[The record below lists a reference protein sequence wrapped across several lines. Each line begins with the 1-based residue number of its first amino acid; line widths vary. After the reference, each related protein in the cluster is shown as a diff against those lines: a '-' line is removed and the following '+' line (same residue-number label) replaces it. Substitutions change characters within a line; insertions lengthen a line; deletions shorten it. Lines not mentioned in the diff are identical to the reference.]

1 MKTGRCRLA
10 KLCLSR
16 LTRQPVMMVRLGQ
29 LLAMT
34 TQQKARLKAR
44 ESRWDDERAWL
55 EGIIEKQT
63 L

>member
-1 MKTGRCRLA
+1 
-10 KLCLSR
+10 
-16 LTRQPVMMVRLGQ
+16 MMGQVGQ

-44 ESRWDDERAWL
+44 EPRWDNERAWL